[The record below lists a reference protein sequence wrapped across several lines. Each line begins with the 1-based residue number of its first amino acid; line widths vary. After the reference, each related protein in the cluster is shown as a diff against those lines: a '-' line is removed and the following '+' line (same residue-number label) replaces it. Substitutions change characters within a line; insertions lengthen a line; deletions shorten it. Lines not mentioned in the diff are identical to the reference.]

1 MLLESPLDKLEP
13 YQIFSSCLMSK
24 IVLLFL
30 VHSADWANLAFS
42 LLLLGLQQ
50 EQPQFYSSLSSHL
63 SAEEQGVIQSVVQ
76 QAEANSVAAQQQAQ
90 QLAAGANGG
99 AS

>member
-1 MLLESPLDKLEP
+1 
-13 YQIFSSCLMSK
+13 
-24 IVLLFL
+24 
-30 VHSADWANLAFS
+30 
-42 LLLLGLQQ
+42 LQQ
-50 EQPQFYSSLSSHL
+50 EQPQFYTNLSSHL
-63 SAEEQGVIQSVVQ
+63 SVEEQGVIQSVVQ